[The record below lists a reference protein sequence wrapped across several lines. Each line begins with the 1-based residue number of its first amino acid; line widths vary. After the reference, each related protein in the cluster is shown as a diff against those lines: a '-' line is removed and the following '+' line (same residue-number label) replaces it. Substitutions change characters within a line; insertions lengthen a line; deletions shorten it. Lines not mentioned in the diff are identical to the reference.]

1 MADAL
6 GKLFGSFDN
15 VKDDVVEYG
24 ITGAAA
30 VGANAGFNFA
40 WGKAVEMVGTRFA
53 VPAWAKP
60 VAALVLAGVAGRYA
74 GKFDKR
80 VGTGVAVGLA
90 LSAVQGLITNYAP
103 AELRAT
109 LGLGGYGGR
118 GLGYGAPTTVE
129 AMNGAPTSIEA
140 VNGLSEVAV
149 GPGSFQPGFGR
160 SNLAATFS

>member
-6 GKLFGSFDN
+6 GKLLGSFDN
-15 VKDDVVEYG
+15 FKDDAVEYG

-30 VGANAGFNFA
+30 VGANIGFDMA
-40 WGKAVEMVGTRFA
+40 WNKVVPMLPFA

-60 VAALVLAGVAGRYA
+60 VAALLLAGVAGRYA

-90 LSAVQGLITNYAP
+90 LAAVRDGVKLA
-103 AELRAT
+103 
-109 LGLGGYGGR
+109 GYGAYLSGLSGY

-129 AMNGAPTSIEA
+129 SINGAPTTVEEL
-140 VNGLSEVAV
+140 NGVSEVPV
-149 GPGSFQPGFGR
+149 GSGSFRGGGSR
-160 SNLAATFS
+160 SSLAATFS